1 MGEKTTKEKLMDSA
15 LKLFSTKGF
24 DGTSVDEIA
33 EAIGIK
39 GPNLYN
45 YFKGKEALLDSL
57 ITTSEEAY
65 KGNMNRIAS
74 TPRAIRSGKDLKEHS
89 LGLLSFTLNNEQAV
103 QMRRLLTIEQ
113 FRNERFAK
121 LATKYSIENMV
132 GLYTGI
138 FKEMIKDGLVKDYDP
153 ETLAITFAL
162 PISEYIALSDRD
174 ANNKEDAMKKIEN
187 HIDFFVKTFCLA

>member
-1 MGEKTTKEKLMDSA
+1 MGDKTTKEKLMDSA
-15 LKLFSTKGF
+15 LKLFSMKGF

-45 YFKGKEALLDSL
+45 YFKGKEALLDTL
-57 ITTSEEAY
+57 ITTSEEVY
-65 KGNMNRIAS
+65 RTQMNNIAS
-74 TPRAIRSGKDLKEHS
+74 TPRVIRSGKDLKEHS
-89 LGLLSFTLNNEQAV
+89 LGMLAYTLNSEQAI

-113 FRNERFAK
+113 FRNERFAQ

-138 FKEMIKDGLVKDYDP
+138 FREMIKDGLVKDYDP

-162 PISEYIALSDRD
+162 PISEYVALSDRD
-174 ANNKEDAMKKIEN
+174 ADNKAEAMKKIEN
-187 HIDFFVKTFCLA
+187 HIDFFIKAFCLA